1 MSQRFPRELAVDE
14 PAELSASWALDVADR
29 RLLDEQV
36 RGIQTTLVDLLIR
49 GKIGSWFQ
57 LHDDSAAVVA
67 GDVFAVAPDNR
78 GYVVTRASAAALL
91 AAGGPTGI
99 SLESALPGR
108 TFRGVVLGAVPP
120 SVTGLTGPGVVRVN
134 PATARCEVVAE
145 PAESDYL
152 LGHANA
158 AAVLI
163 LAVGTMGPP
172 GPMGSLPEPGPA
184 GEALLSDGEDWVSAA
199 LPTGTPVTI
208 GLTNHPGT
216 ATDYVLRDHR
226 HAHGDQP
233 GGTLHAL
240 ATHAVPG
247 FMSAEDKEKLDG
259 LEGGSASDTWPS
271 ECALVYDFT
280 KPATVAVAR
289 SVSAVDIANDFSATP
304 EYVPPPSINGY
315 IRILAPSSNAYP
327 VEIGGTDP
335 HATAERYLQTGQIP
349 IKPGYL
355 LLRVCAQA
363 VGRSW
368 IAVEFTGAA
377 GTAWFN
383 LTTVATGTLTGA
395 AFLDSSIESDG
406 HAGCVCDIL
415 IDAYTT
421 GGTLQIYVCDADGSL
436 ISETQ
441 DSPVTAIRLL
451 QFDVLHGTAGVDIF
465 QQTVER
471 IDNQGSRRGT
481 AAWQDENE
489 ASQPPIVDGYTSL
502 LPTAGAL
509 FGGDHGGL
517 GINAKHLRILDP
529 AGSYDL
535 IRQLSA
541 PGSPWTLYVVC
552 SLPDNDSVDR
562 PLFTLVAADT
572 REVSAFFY
580 GGDVVLRDRNGA
592 SICTGEIVHPV
603 GSGMHLFAFYYGGR
617 TLRVGA
623 DDALGSIYL
632 NTNICAEPFVSAT
645 IGGTGAAAFIPYYEC
660 RTLMQLVV
668 FVPMACAPLSDLDT
682 AIRAKIATD
691 FGVTTLLET

>member
-172 GPMGSLPEPGPA
+172 GPA
-184 GEALLSDGEDWVSAA
+184 GADGEDGA
-199 LPTGTPVTI
+199 PGTPGAQGIQGPQGAPGIQGIQGPKGDTGDI
-208 GLTNHPGT
+208 GP
-216 ATDYVLRDHR
+216 
-226 HAHGDQP
+226 
-233 GGTLHAL
+233 
-240 ATHAVPG
+240 
-247 FMSAEDKEKLDG
+247 S
-259 LEGGSASDTWPS
+259 GSSDAWPS

-280 KPATVAVAR
+280 KPATVALAR

-304 EYVPPPSINGY
+304 GYVPPPATSGY

-335 HATAERYLQTGQIP
+335 VTLAERYLQTGVIP

-355 LLRVCAQA
+355 LVRVCAQA

-368 IAVEFTGAA
+368 IAVEFTGAT

-395 AFLDSSIESDG
+395 AFLNSSIESDG

-436 ISETQ
+436 TSETP

-451 QFDVLHGTAGVDIF
+451 QYDVLHGTAGVDVF
-465 QQTVER
+465 QQSVER

-489 ASQPPIVDGYTSL
+489 ASQPPLFDGYTSL
-502 LPTAGAL
+502 LPTAGAF
-509 FGGDHGGL
+509 FGGDHAGF
-517 GINAKHLRILDP
+517 GINAKRLRVLDP
-529 AGSYDL
+529 AGAYDL
-535 IRQLSA
+535 VRQLSA

-552 SLPDNDSVDR
+552 SLPDDDSVDR

-580 GGDVVLRDRNGA
+580 DGDVVLRDRNGA
-592 SICTGEIVHPV
+592 SICTAEIAQPV

-617 TLRVGA
+617 TLRVGTN
-623 DDALGSIYL
+623 DALGSIYL

-645 IGGTGAAAFIPYYEC
+645 IGGTGHIAFIPYYEC
-660 RTLMQLVV
+660 RALMQLAV